1 MGGHSIAMIQIV
13 NMINAK
19 LSVSLKYSEF
29 NNNTTICKLAEYIKN
44 LKKNNDITVM
54 YPAVNP
60 EPDTLYEEF
69 PLTDIQMSYLL
80 GRQES
85 FNMGGVCTHV
95 YMEVETNLDIL
106 RLEDSL
112 NKVIARHPML
122 YAVVEPSGKQHI
134 LKQVPRYKIDI
145 RDISELSDCKQEE
158 IIASE
163 RSTVSHHVFK
173 AGEWPLIGV
182 SALKLGDKRHYL
194 FIEFDMLIAD
204 DSSLQIIGNEWM
216 AFYRDEN
223 LRLPELQFTFKDYMR
238 GLEEFKKNDIY
249 KADKKF
255 WLQRLNS
262 FPNAP
267 KLKYVNDP
275 NEIVKPTFRRLSK
288 VYNRERWQKIKK
300 VSQSLGVSPSALL
313 CAAFSEVL
321 AYWSNEP
328 HFAINLTEFNRYPFH
343 QEVDSIIGDF
353 TSVMLVEVELK
364 EGDDFSERVK
374 KIQKEILT
382 NLEHRQ
388 YDAVEYIRE
397 LANKRNKIG
406 EPIMPIVFTSMLF
419 NNESNPWDQL
429 GETKMGLSQT
439 PQVF

>member
-1 MGGHSIAMIQIV
+1 
-13 NMINAK
+13 
-19 LSVSLKYSEF
+19 
-29 NNNTTICKLAEYIKN
+29 
-44 LKKNNDITVM
+44 M

-204 DSSLQIIGNEWM
+204 GSSLQIIGN
-216 AFYRDEN
+216 
-223 LRLPELQFTFKDYMR
+223 
-238 GLEEFKKNDIY
+238 
-249 KADKKF
+249 
-255 WLQRLNS
+255 
-262 FPNAP
+262 
-267 KLKYVNDP
+267 
-275 NEIVKPTFRRLSK
+275 
-288 VYNRERWQKIKK
+288 
-300 VSQSLGVSPSALL
+300 
-313 CAAFSEVL
+313 
-321 AYWSNEP
+321 
-328 HFAINLTEFNRYPFH
+328 
-343 QEVDSIIGDF
+343 
-353 TSVMLVEVELK
+353 
-364 EGDDFSERVK
+364 
-374 KIQKEILT
+374 
-382 NLEHRQ
+382 
-388 YDAVEYIRE
+388 
-397 LANKRNKIG
+397 
-406 EPIMPIVFTSMLF
+406 
-419 NNESNPWDQL
+419 
-429 GETKMGLSQT
+429 
-439 PQVF
+439 